1 MDRNADMLVCHQHIT
16 AQCDILDEILE
27 IFSLLEL
34 DGNIG
39 VGNIP
44 DDIKEE
50 YPKVTERLEFLG
62 RQWDAHQEALKPFQ
76 HLL

>member
-1 MDRNADMLVCHQHIT
+1 MGHNADMLVCHQHLT

-27 IFSLLEL
+27 ILSLLGTE
-34 DGNIG
+34 DNVGIG
-39 VGNIP
+39 DIP

-50 YPKVTERLEFLG
+50 YPKVNERLQFLG
-62 RQWDAHQEALKPFQ
+62 RQWTAHQEALKPFQ